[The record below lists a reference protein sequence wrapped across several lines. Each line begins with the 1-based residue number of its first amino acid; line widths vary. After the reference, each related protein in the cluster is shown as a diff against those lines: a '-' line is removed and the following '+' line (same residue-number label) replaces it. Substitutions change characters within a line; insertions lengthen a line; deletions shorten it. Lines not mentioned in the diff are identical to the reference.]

1 MKTLIIDDDATATVE
16 LVGKLKK
23 YDLLEIC
30 GTVTTG
36 EMGLKM
42 AQEMK
47 PEIIFLDIELPDML
61 GTEFLE
67 RIETMIGNGCR
78 VVIYTAHSCYMLP
91 SFRNRAF
98 DYLMKPIDDDD
109 LDGVIS
115 RVTSKQA
122 FNEEDDNRDEKKEL
136 GEKLLFFTN
145 TSDFRLVHLKD
156 IGLFQYNHNQRIWEV
171 VIAGKQEPLRLKR
184 NTNNENLL
192 ALDKRFVQ
200 VSQRYI
206 ININYLL
213 EVNDNFCLFYPP
225 FDKIEYVKVGRF
237 YRKKLIDRFNSL

>member
-109 LDGVIS
+109 LDVIP
-115 RVTSKQA
+115 
-122 FNEEDDNRDEKKEL
+122 L
-136 GEKLLFFTN
+136 GL
-145 TSDFRLVHLKD
+145 
-156 IGLFQYNHNQRIWEV
+156 
-171 VIAGKQEPLRLKR
+171 
-184 NTNNENLL
+184 
-192 ALDKRFVQ
+192 
-200 VSQRYI
+200 
-206 ININYLL
+206 
-213 EVNDNFCLFYPP
+213 
-225 FDKIEYVKVGRF
+225 
-237 YRKKLIDRFNSL
+237 